1 MSADKPE
8 NDQHMPLVSH
18 LTELRTRLLRCVAAI
33 FIIFA
38 GLFAFTQQIYTFV
51 STPLRQYLPADM
63 KRVYDASQAG
73 GYRGIVR
80 R

>member
-1 MSADKPE
+1 MSDLPE

-38 GLFAFTQQIYTFV
+38 GLFAFTQQIYTSSRRRCA
-51 STPLRQYLPADM
+51 STCRSA
-63 KRVYDASQAG
+63 
-73 GYRGIVR
+73 R

>member
-1 MSADKPE
+1 MSDLPE

-38 GLFAFTQQIYTFV
+38 GLFAFTQ
-51 STPLRQYLPADM
+51 
-63 KRVYDASQAG
+63 
-73 GYRGIVR
+73 
-80 R
+80 

>member
-8 NDQHMPLVSH
+8 DDHHMPLVSH

-51 STPLRQYLPADM
+51 STP
-63 KRVYDASQAG
+63 
-73 GYRGIVR
+73 
-80 R
+80 